1 MNLEQK
7 RFSLIQNVQFRG
19 EKYWMTIGTL
29 KLKIAFYIELYY
41 IDNQKR
47 RDSHAVHV
55 IDKRMVLRILGTCTS
70 H

>member
-7 RFSLIQNVQFRG
+7 KFFLIQNVQFRG

-29 KLKIAFYIELYY
+29 KLRIVFYIELFYT
-41 IDNQKR
+41 DNQKR
-47 RDSHAVHV
+47 RDSCAVHV
-55 IDKRMVLRILGTCTS
+55 TDKRMVLRILETCTS